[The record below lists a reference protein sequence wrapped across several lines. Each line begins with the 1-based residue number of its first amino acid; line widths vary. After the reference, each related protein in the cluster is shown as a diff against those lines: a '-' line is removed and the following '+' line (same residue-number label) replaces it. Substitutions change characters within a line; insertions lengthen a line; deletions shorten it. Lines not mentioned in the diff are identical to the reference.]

1 MPEIT
6 TMFWDVGGVMLSN
19 GWDADARAAAMR
31 KFNIDAEDFEARHK
45 LVDEAWECGSITLG
59 TYLERAI
66 FYRPRAFTAD
76 EFRDFMF
83 AQSQDLPAGHRIADE
98 LAKTGRYLMF
108 TLNNEAVELNIYR
121 IKKFGLRKSFS
132 AFFSSCFLGARK
144 PGPEIYRRALDVTQ
158 RLLHALRDTRYLS
171 SEGIELRIM
180 ASFGIASYPEDGS
193 SIQEIIGAADQMMY
207 LVKNS
212 ARGNI
217 AVAQRGFIQPD
228 KML

>member
-1 MPEIT
+1 VPEIT

-158 RLLHALRDTRYLS
+158 RDPAECLFIDDR
-171 SEGIELRIM
+171 EGNLE
-180 ASFGIASYPEDGS
+180 
-193 SIQEIIGAADQMMY
+193 
-207 LVKNS
+207 S
-212 ARGNI
+212 ARQLGMHAIRFRDGEQLRNDLSELGI
-217 AVAQRGFIQPD
+217 ICQASA
-228 KML
+228 

>member
-1 MPEIT
+1 VPEIT

-31 KFNIDAEDFEARHK
+31 KFDIDAADFEARHK
-45 LVDEAWECGSITLG
+45 MVDEAWECGSITLG
-59 TYLERAI
+59 TYLERTI

-83 AQSQDLPAGHRIADE
+83 AQSRDLPAGHRIADE

-121 IKKFGLRKSFS
+121 IKKFDLRKSFS

-158 RLLHALRDTRYLS
+158 RDPAECLFIDDR
-171 SEGIELRIM
+171 EGNLE
-180 ASFGIASYPEDGS
+180 
-193 SIQEIIGAADQMMY
+193 
-207 LVKNS
+207 S
-212 ARGNI
+212 ARQLGMH
-217 AVAQRGFIQPD
+217 AIQFRD
-228 KML
+228 GVQLRNDLSELGIICQASA

>member
-121 IKKFGLRKSFS
+121 IKKFDLRKSFS

-158 RLLHALRDTRYLS
+158 RDPAECLFIDDR
-171 SEGIELRIM
+171 EGNLE
-180 ASFGIASYPEDGS
+180 
-193 SIQEIIGAADQMMY
+193 
-207 LVKNS
+207 S
-212 ARGNI
+212 ARQLGMH
-217 AVAQRGFIQPD
+217 AIQFRD
-228 KML
+228 GVQLRNDLSELGIICQASA